1 MKMGLHERGKRM
13 KQIRLDE
20 MSYEQKLQYVEPKN
34 RKNRRISMIL
44 MYFFP
49 FMAFLS
55 VVIWECI
62 STEDISYFCPF
73 LIVTPAIILVL
84 VGDKLRK
91 NTLFFFDEIM
101 DHRVWFGYID
111 TFQLNQTYEFVDKNG
126 QSISKQFTNKD
137 YEKYADKDNICV
149 IYIPELDVWHIETK
163 DTFNKKEE
171 IYYD

>member
-1 MKMGLHERGKRM
+1 
-13 KQIRLDE
+13 
-20 MSYEQKLQYVEPKN
+20 
-34 RKNRRISMIL
+34 
-44 MYFFP
+44 
-49 FMAFLS
+49 
-55 VVIWECI
+55 
-62 STEDISYFCPF
+62 
-73 LIVTPAIILVL
+73 
-84 VGDKLRK
+84 
-91 NTLFFFDEIM
+91 M